1 MSAAR
6 MMRTANLICTIPILF
21 PCSKL
26 LVLWLPNV
34 LNQVLDLSSNSLVT
48 IEGLKDINLL
58 TWLNLANNNIK
69 AMENLNQ
76 VGGAQRLKLDPEK
89 SLQNVHLEHIDLSGN
104 AITVT
109 TDLSALKNLNTL
121 MLHSNKITS
130 LRQVFSS
137 LSMSC

>member
-1 MSAAR
+1 M
-6 MMRTANLICTIPILF
+6 
-21 PCSKL
+21 
-26 LVLWLPNV
+26 
-34 LNQVLDLSSNSLVT
+34 VT

-76 VGGAQRLKLDPEK
+76 VQAAQRLKLDSNK

-130 LRQVFSS
+130 LRQVSS
-137 LSMSC
+137 SPSMSC